1 MSMLDDA
8 RYEALFT
15 SDLPAGSYTRAEV
28 DAAIR
33 ASVRDHHGV
42 RGCAADMAYR
52 YGLDPETSAAR
63 MCWCRTAV
71 REAYGRQPLA
81 VAA

>member
-28 DAAIR
+28 ADAIR
-33 ASVRDHHGV
+33 ASVRAHNGV
-42 RGCAADMAYR
+42 RGCAADMAYQFGR
-52 YGLDPETSAAR
+52 HPVESAAR
-63 MCWCRTAV
+63 MGWCRTAV
-71 REAYGRQPLA
+71 RKAYSREPLA